1 MNSNVIFETIGDII
15 LGSTSIVFDNIGNLF
30 NNGAI
35 VLGFIGLFYWLN
47 LQRKCNREAEN
58 NPDQIK

>member
-1 MNSNVIFETIGDII
+1 MNSNVIFETIGDV
-15 LGSTSIVFDNIGNLF
+15 LLWSTAVVFENVGNLF
-30 NNGAI
+30 NNAVI

-47 LQRKCNREAEN
+47 LQRKFNKEAEN